1 MKTVSLSGSLRENV
15 GKKDAKMQRY
25 AAKVPCVLYGGKEQV
40 HFSTDAV
47 NFKPILFTPETF
59 LIKITIG
66 DKSYDAILK
75 DVQYHPV
82 EDNVLHAD
90 FYQVEAD
97 KPVVVSLPVKVAGT
111 SPGVIRGG
119 KLKVKLSRLKVK
131 GLIAKIP
138 EFIEINISKLNVG
151 QGVKVKDLSFENLTI
166 LELPN
171 NVVLDVKVARGITL
185 ADEEPAEENA

>member
-47 NFKPILFTPETF
+47 NFKAILFTPETF

>member
-131 GLIAKIP
+131 GLIANIP

-185 ADEEPAEENA
+185 ADEEPADENA